1 MRNVSRFVTSGTL
14 FIPGGKYFL
23 TLERSRAFFHARF
36 ATAFQLQYPSSYEK
50 KTQHHQPILRS
61 PSRYQFIILKATF
74 RMNGTNADDKVDE
87 GCALE
92 GTTVLATQ
100 VGGHRF
106 DQKAGRKLGML
117 DCGNG
122 TVLKALQGPPRGTRE
137 LTLYQEVFGPKC
149 KDKDLLEL
157 RNFLPKYYGTETR
170 DGVTF
175 LVMQNLTCGF
185 HEPNVLDLKM
195 GRITY
200 DPEASPE
207 KQEHEVSKYPPLEK
221 LGFQITGMMV
231 HDNKTGAS
239 HHFKKDFC
247 RSLTAENIQKEGLG
261 KFFGLQDGGLR
272 KDVLEE
278 LIHKLQEIESWFL
291 VQKRYAFY
299 ASSLLIVY
307 SNRKSCSVTSSNTQP
322 LVSVKNESP
331 HPGVKRKREQEPWE
345 DENDREIKVMRSTD
359 GPQPSDGHQSKTD
372 TFPDSNGDHSSLQKQ
387 KVSSTLEEETTSKE
401 EKESQLCHFGQQ
413 DGLDIHKE
421 SQPCGSGQ
429 QVGLDVNNRR
439 AKEDG
444 DRVPLVQ
451 IKMIDFAHVFPSSSK
466 DENYLFGLQKLIRML
481 KDLQSM

>member
-1 MRNVSRFVTSGTL
+1 MLVT
-14 FIPGGKYFL
+14 
-23 TLERSRAFFHARF
+23 
-36 ATAFQLQYPSSYEK
+36 
-50 KTQHHQPILRS
+50 
-61 PSRYQFIILKATF
+61 
-74 RMNGTNADDKVDE
+74 
-87 GCALE
+87 
-92 GTTVLATQ
+92 
-100 VGGHRF
+100 
-106 DQKAGRKLGML
+106 
-117 DCGNG
+117 
-122 TVLKALQGPPRGTRE
+122 
-137 LTLYQEVFGPKC
+137 
-149 KDKDLLEL
+149 
-157 RNFLPKYYGTETR
+157 
-170 DGVTF
+170 
-175 LVMQNLTCGF
+175 
-185 HEPNVLDLKM
+185 
-195 GRITY
+195 
-200 DPEASPE
+200 
-207 KQEHEVSKYPPLEK
+207 
-221 LGFQITGMMV
+221 
-231 HDNKTGAS
+231 
-239 HHFKKDFC
+239 
-247 RSLTAENIQKEGLG
+247 GLG

-307 SNRKSCSVTSSNTQP
+307 SNQRSCSVTASNTQP
-322 LVSVKNESP
+322 LVNVKNESP

-401 EKESQLCHFGQQ
+401 EKESQLCHSGQQ